1 MTDGELSRL
10 KALAEAATPGPWD
23 VYSET
28 IADKSAATAEFDYQV
43 QNTEPFVGRVFM
55 LNGDGKCPA
64 ITGCGPTS
72 EANAAFIAASR
83 KAVPALVAEVRRLR
97 EALTNIKNLPGE
109 LNLSNYNSDDVDALN
124 NAHIE
129 AFQIAR
135 AALEGK

>member
-1 MTDGELSRL
+1 MTEAELTRL
-10 KALAEAATPGPWD
+10 EALAAAATPGPWNNQGVIVLAGED
-23 VYSET
+23 TCIARLWLTHPAKGSEET
-28 IADKSAATAEFDYQV
+28 
-43 QNTEPFVGRVFM
+43 
-55 LNGDGKCPA
+55 
-64 ITGCGPTS
+64 
-72 EANAAFIAASR
+72 NAAFIAASR